1 MSTTPALFAGLLDD
15 AAMFP
20 PGNASPGDAIA
31 THLRYRTAWFADL
44 VGPLLVDHRRW
55 DEFTYSHAA
64 AGSPTLEVVVV
75 GTDAP
80 PTSLP
85 AGLTVGGFELPVS
98 SPPLLDPGPAYQ
110 VACEVTAAPDR
121 AKLFRAVAEQR
132 AAGQRVVAKY
142 RTGGVTAAAF
152 PSTHELAEV
161 ITDANL
167 HGAPLKFTAGL
178 HSAIRF
184 TDPTTGFDQ
193 QGFLNV
199 MVAVALAG
207 RDGDREAVLAALAE
221 REAQPLVKSVRS
233 WSSDEARNVRA
244 AFVSFG
250 CCGVE
255 EPVADLVALGLLEKE
270 GR

>member
-1 MSTTPALFAGLLDD
+1 
-15 AAMFP
+15 MFP

-31 THLRYRTAWFADL
+31 AHLGCRTAWFADL

-64 AGSPTLEVVVV
+64 AGSPALGVVVI
-75 GTDAP
+75 GTDEP
-80 PTSLP
+80 PPCLP
-85 AGLTVGGFELPVS
+85 AGLWVSGFELSVS
-98 SPPLLDPGPAYQ
+98 TPPLPDPGPAYQ
-110 VACEVTAAPDR
+110 VACEITAAPDR
-121 AKLFRAVAEQR
+121 AKLLMAVAERR

-152 PSTHELAEV
+152 PSDDEVAEV
-161 ITDANL
+161 VTEASQ

-178 HSAIRF
+178 HSAVRF
-184 TDPTTGFDQ
+184 TDPAMGLEQ
-193 QGFLNV
+193 HGFLNL
-199 MVAVALAG
+199 MVAVALAN
-207 RDGDREAVLAALAE
+207 RDGDPKAVLAALAE
-221 REAQPLVKSVRS
+221 REAQPLVQSVRS
-233 WSSDEARNVRA
+233 WSSDEARSVRA

-270 GR
+270 S